1 MELNTEDIFLSL
13 RNTMDLYYKISDET
27 WEEFKEICSIRT
39 LNKNEY
45 AFDVYSK
52 VNEISYVYQGLFRLF
67 TTNEKGE
74 EFTKNFF
81 WEGRLFAPTV
91 ALLRG
96 SEIKSS
102 IQAIE
107 NSVVVDINFT
117 KYRELLYKFE
127 DLKLY
132 HIFYIEKHW
141 MIEKDDNHSA
151 LVLEDA
157 LIRYQRF
164 LSEYENIVPRLSQYH
179 IASYLGISPTHL
191 SRVRKELKKDD

>member
-1 MELNTEDIFLSL
+1 MNKDLILESLKNSMDSYYPITE
-13 RNTMDLYYKISDET
+13 TT
-27 WEEFKEICSIRT
+27 WSKFKEICSIREIK
-39 LNKNEY
+39 KNDF

-52 VNEISYVYQGLFRLF
+52 VNEISFVYQGLFRLF

-81 WEGRLFAPTV
+81 WETRLFAPIV
-91 ALLRG
+91 ALLKG

-107 NSVVVDINFT
+107 DSIVVDINFT
-117 KYRELLYKFE
+117 KYRELLYKYE

-132 HIFYIEKHW
+132 HIFYLEKHW
-141 MIEKDDNHSA
+141 MMEKDDNHTA

-157 LIRYQRF
+157 IIRYQRF
-164 LSEYENIVPRLSQYH
+164 LNEYEHIVPRLSQYH

-191 SRVRKELKKDD
+191 SRVRKELKAQL